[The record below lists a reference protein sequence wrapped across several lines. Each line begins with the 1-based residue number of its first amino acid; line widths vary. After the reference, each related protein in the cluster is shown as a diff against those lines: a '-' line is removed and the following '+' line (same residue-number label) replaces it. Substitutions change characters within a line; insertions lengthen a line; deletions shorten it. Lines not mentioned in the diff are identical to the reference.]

1 VFLDSSKEGNQQPH
15 LEEKARTAVAEL
27 AQKRSGPF
35 WACCVLILLHFAV
48 CLKNK
53 ECWIRVPYGTIG
65 IMNVI
70 KWDCRSNAFL
80 FVHFPLEVLLI

>member
-1 VFLDSSKEGNQQPH
+1 MFLDSSKEGNQQPH

-53 ECWIRVPYGTIG
+53 ECWIRVPYG
-65 IMNVI
+65 
-70 KWDCRSNAFL
+70 KRSFILLGFLLCAYFTAFCCL
-80 FVHFPLEVLLI
+80 FEK